1 MSRDRRLADAD
12 MTADQAY
19 CTETLAEWALG
30 RHHLPRVYEFGAG
43 VCINWYGDLS
53 THDFDRLTRLVLLAH
68 RDAVRIE
75 IASSGPRMV
84 RIIAHRR
91 TPGRSGTMPQSVRH
105 PTLDELAER
114 ISVTAARKHEGMM
127 A

>member
-1 MSRDRRLADAD
+1 MKNRKLADTE
-12 MTADQAY
+12 MTEDQSY
-19 CTETLAEWALG
+19 CTATLAEWALG
-30 RHHLPRVYEFGAG
+30 AHHLPTVHEFGAG
-43 VCINWYGDLS
+43 VCINWHGDLS

-75 IASSGPRMV
+75 IASSGPGMV

-91 TPGRSGTMPQSVRH
+91 TPGRYPLPQSVRH

-114 ISVTAARKHEGMM
+114 VSATATRKTEGVTA
-127 A
+127 